1 MTKIIANWNYKPA
14 YEATGL
20 SNLWQTPKSNIDV
33 SKLTISE
40 LIEIFWEEAV
50 LEEI

>member
-1 MTKIIANWNYKPA
+1 MTKIQANWNYETA

-20 SNLWQTPKSNIDV
+20 SNVWKAPKNNIDV
-33 SKLTISE
+33 TKLTISE
-40 LIEIFWEEAV
+40 LIEMFWEEAV

>member
-1 MTKIIANWNYKPA
+1 MTKIQANGNYQPA

-20 SNLWQTPKSNIDV
+20 SNVGQTSKNNIDV
-33 SKLTISE
+33 TKLTISE
-40 LIEIFWEEAV
+40 LIEIFGEEAV